1 MNDPENTDSDSTEA
15 YLTQMANGTSVSSR
29 ELATIVYD
37 DLHRMAKALF
47 QRESRDHTL
56 QPTALVHEAYLR
68 LADQKV
74 ASGWENR
81 AQFLA
86 VAATAMRR
94 VLSNAARD
102 RQSLKRGGG
111 AEQVTLTGNDSAD
124 APLEIDLIDL
134 DAALEH
140 LAGVKERYVRIVEL
154 RYFAGLSIPEIA
166 KVLDVSPTV
175 IDRDWA
181 KARAYLAL
189 RLQG

>member
-1 MNDPENTDSDSTEA
+1 MNDPEHTDSEATDA
-15 YLTQMANGTSVSSR
+15 YLTQLADGSSVSSQ
-29 ELATIVYD
+29 ELAAIVYE

-47 QRESRDHTL
+47 RRESPDHTL

-74 ASGWENR
+74 ADGWDNR

-94 VLSNAARD
+94 VLANAARS

-111 AEQVTLTGNDSAD
+111 AERVTLTGNDSVD
-124 APLEIDLIDL
+124 SPQQIDLIDL
-134 DAALEH
+134 EAALEH
-140 LAGVKERYVRIVEL
+140 LAGIKERYVQIVEL

-166 KVLDVSPTV
+166 QVLGVSPTV

-181 KARAYLAL
+181 KAGAYLAV
-189 RLQG
+189 RLQD

>member
-1 MNDPENTDSDSTEA
+1 MNDPEHTDSEATDA
-15 YLTQMANGTSVSSR
+15 YLTQLADGSSVSSQ
-29 ELATIVYD
+29 ELAAIVYE

-47 QRESRDHTL
+47 RRESPDHTL

-74 ASGWENR
+74 ADGWDNR

-94 VLSNAARD
+94 VLANAARS

-111 AEQVTLTGNDSAD
+111 AERVTLTGNDSVD
-124 APLEIDLIDL
+124 SPQQIDLIDL
-134 DAALEH
+134 EAALEH
-140 LAGVKERYVRIVEL
+140 LAGIKERYVQIVEL

-166 KVLDVSPTV
+166 QVLGVSPTI

-181 KARAYLAL
+181 KARAYLAV
-189 RLQG
+189 RLQD

>member
-1 MNDPENTDSDSTEA
+1 MNDPEHTDSEATDA
-15 YLTQMANGTSVSSR
+15 YLTQLADGSSVSSQ
-29 ELATIVYD
+29 ELAAIVYE

-47 QRESRDHTL
+47 RRESPDHTL

-74 ASGWENR
+74 ADGWDNR

-94 VLSNAARD
+94 VLANAARS

-111 AEQVTLTGNDSAD
+111 AERVTLTGNDSVD
-124 APLEIDLIDL
+124 SPQQIDLIDL
-134 DAALEH
+134 EAALEH
-140 LAGVKERYVRIVEL
+140 LAGIKERYVQIVEL

-166 KVLDVSPTV
+166 QVLGVSPTV

-181 KARAYLAL
+181 KARAYLAV
-189 RLQG
+189 RLQD